1 MLTIRLNAQSCTIVR
16 HRSSGVEILASC
28 DVSDVVDAAQ
38 SMEDTNDEPGIIP
51 LPPETLRCLL
61 VDGLIGSLSAPDAVR
76 ILEQRIADEAGDA
89 AFLGAFRGLV
99 DHVCEWASDEPRNLD
114 LAEAVHHM
122 RRASGNALVGV
133 DGTRRFEA
141 IEKTISAN
149 DTEKETP

>member
-28 DVSDVVDAAQ
+28 DVSDVVDAAH
-38 SMEDTNDEPGIIP
+38 SMEDANDEPGIIP
-51 LPPETLRCLL
+51 LPPETLRRLL

-89 AFLGAFRGLV
+89 AFLPAFRRLV
-99 DHVCEWASDEPRNLD
+99 DQVCEWAADEPRNIELT
-114 LAEAVHHM
+114 EAVHHM

-133 DGTRRFEA
+133 DGPRRFDA
-141 IEKTISAN
+141 SEKTISVT
-149 DTEKETP
+149 DTERETP

>member
-38 SMEDTNDEPGIIP
+38 SMEDANDDLGIIQ
-51 LPPETLRCLL
+51 LPPETLRRLL
-61 VDGLIGSLSAPDAVR
+61 LDGLIGSLSAPDAVR

-89 AFLGAFRGLV
+89 VFIAAFRRLV
-99 DHVCEWASDEPRNLD
+99 DQVCEWAEGEPQSLE

-133 DGTRRFEA
+133 DGPRRFDA
-141 IEKTISAN
+141 SEKTISVTDN
-149 DTEKETP
+149 EGETP

>member
-38 SMEDTNDEPGIIP
+38 SMEDANDELGIDP
-51 LPPETLRCLL
+51 LPPDALRRLL
-61 VDGLIGSLSAPDAVR
+61 VDGLIGSISAPDAVR

-89 AFLGAFRGLV
+89 AFLGAFRRLV
-99 DHVCEWASDEPRNLD
+99 DQVCEWAEGEPRNIELT
-114 LAEAVHHM
+114 EAVHHM

-133 DGTRRFEA
+133 DGPRRFDA
-141 IEKTISAN
+141 SEKTISVT
-149 DTEKETP
+149 DTERETP

>member
-38 SMEDTNDEPGIIP
+38 SMEDANDEPGIIP
-51 LPPETLRCLL
+51 LPPETLRHLL
-61 VDGLIGSLSAPDAVR
+61 VDRLIGSLSAPDAVR

-89 AFLGAFRGLV
+89 LPAFRRLV
-99 DHVCEWASDEPRNLD
+99 DQVCEWAADEPRNLE

-133 DGTRRFEA
+133 DGPRRFDA
-141 IEKTISAN
+141 SEKTISVTT
-149 DTEKETP
+149 TEKETP